1 MALYCFGHIF
11 LSACIINIKSNL
23 FTLVSFTQTMRREE
37 KPAVQINGWESTP
50 PSHRPNKLSVKTL
63 DESAIT
69 QCVWM
74 LRPEGPRKVQGLIR
88 WHQGVMERES
98 SKYVKLEVCIFK
110 LWFEFSGRR
119 GYCFLVKLVFCLDF
133 ILYVLFEL
141 PDSSSTSNSTQL
153 PVNYRQYVT
162 ASTSGN
168 FWTGQGQSGGRS
180 VHIWAQTLRHQLCG
194 PQRLPL
200 NFSSLI
206 AFLEPL

>member
-1 MALYCFGHIF
+1 MALYCFGHLF

-23 FTLVSFTQTMRREE
+23 FTLVSFTQTTGREE

-74 LRPEGPRKVQGLIR
+74 LGPEGPRKVQGLIR
-88 WHQGVMERES
+88 WHRGVLERES
-98 SKYVKLEVCIFK
+98 GKYVKLEVCIFK

-133 ILYVLFEL
+133 ILSVFLQFLPASHSKLGTEL
-141 PDSSSTSNSTQL
+141 MASS
-153 PVNYRQYVT
+153 
-162 ASTSGN
+162 
-168 FWTGQGQSGGRS
+168 
-180 VHIWAQTLRHQLCG
+180 
-194 PQRLPL
+194 
-200 NFSSLI
+200 
-206 AFLEPL
+206 